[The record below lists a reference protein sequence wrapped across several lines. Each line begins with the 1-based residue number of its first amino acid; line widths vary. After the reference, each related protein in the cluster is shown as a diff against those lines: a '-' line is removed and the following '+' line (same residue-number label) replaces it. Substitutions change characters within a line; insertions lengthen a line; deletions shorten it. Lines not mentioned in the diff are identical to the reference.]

1 MTGLQVVPGFAPAP
15 TLANIT
21 FTPGSRIGAGQGM
34 NSEVYL
40 AHDHQLDAQLVM
52 KYVPKAKIPHAA
64 DYFAEARRLHDARHR
79 HVVDLKYA
87 CSDETHIYLAMP
99 YYRGGTLHTLIET
112 RFLSVREIVR
122 YGLEF
127 LSGLHHVHV
136 KGLIHLDVKPTNV
149 LLDDADTAAL
159 ADFGLS
165 REVTG
170 HGLAEMPL
178 VYVPH
183 MPPERLSAME
193 VAKSADVYQAG
204 LTLYRMCVGHAEFER
219 QQAALGP
226 RLHHAILDG
235 TFPDRS
241 RFLPHIPPRLR
252 DVLNTALAVDPDAR
266 HKTVL
271 DLMNAV
277 ARVDEALDWRYQP
290 ADAAGTSIDAS
301 PAGTW
306 TESNLDG
313 TGRRVTLAVYA
324 GGLRVDA
331 YRVAASGRE
340 RRVSKYCQEELTTPA
355 ALKLVRAALKGA
367 WA

>member
-1 MTGLQVVPGFAPAP
+1 MTGLQIVPGFAPAP

-21 FTPGSRIGAGQGM
+21 FTRGTRIGVGQGM

-52 KYVPKAKIPHAA
+52 KYVPKAKIPQAT

-79 HVVDLKYA
+79 HVVDIKYA
-87 CSDETHIYLAMP
+87 CSDDTHLYLAMP
-99 YYRGGTLHTLIET
+99 YYRGGTLHTLLET

-136 KGLIHLDVKPTNV
+136 KGLVHLDVKPTNV

-193 VAKSADVYQAG
+193 VAKSADVFQAG
-204 LTLYRMCVGHAEFER
+204 LTLYRMCVGNAEFER
-219 QQAALGP
+219 QQAALGSQ
-226 RLHHAILDG
+226 LHHAILNG
-235 TFPDRS
+235 TFPDRT

-252 DVLNTALAVDPDAR
+252 DVVTTALAVDPDAR

-271 DLMNAV
+271 DLMNAL

-290 ADAAGTSIDAS
+290 ADGGTGAGWPSGS
-301 PAGTW
+301 W

-313 TGRRVTLAVYA
+313 AGRRVTLAA
-324 GGLRVDA
+324 SNGRSRVDA
-331 YRVAASGRE
+331 CRLAASGRE
-340 RRVSKYCQEELTTPA
+340 RRVPRFCQEELTTPV
-355 ALKLVRAALKGA
+355 ALRLLRAALRGA
-367 WA
+367 WT

>member
-1 MTGLQVVPGFAPAP
+1 MTGLQIVPGFAPAP

-21 FTPGSRIGAGQGM
+21 FTRGTRIGAGQGM

-40 AHDHQLDAQLVM
+40 VQDHQLEAQLVM
-52 KYVPKAKIPHAA
+52 KYVAKAKIPHSA

-87 CSDETHIYLAMP
+87 CSDDTHIYLAMP
-99 YYRGGTLHTLIET
+99 YYRGGTLHSLIDG
-112 RFLSVREIVR
+112 RFLTVREVVR

-136 KGLIHLDVKPTNV
+136 KGLVHLDVKPTNV
-149 LLDDADTAAL
+149 LLDDSDTAAL

-183 MPPERLSAME
+183 MPPERLIALE
-193 VAKSADVYQAG
+193 VANPADVYQAG
-204 LTLYRMCVGHAEFER
+204 LTLYRMCVGHAEFN
-219 QQAALGP
+219 QQHNTLGP

-235 TFPDRS
+235 TFPDRT

-252 DVLNTALAVDPDAR
+252 EVITTALAVRPEER
-266 HKTVL
+266 HRTVL
-271 DLMNAV
+271 DLMNAL

-290 ADAAGTSIDAS
+290 ATAPVSGVAAS
-301 PAGTW
+301 PPGTW
-306 TESNLDG
+306 TESGLDG
-313 TGRRVTLAVYA
+313 AGRRVTLAA
-324 GGLRVDA
+324 GNGGWTVHA
-331 YRVAASGRE
+331 CRVAASGRE
-340 RRVSKYCQEELTTPA
+340 QRVARLCGQNLTMTA
-355 ALKLVRAALKGA
+355 ALRSVRAALKGA
-367 WA
+367 WT